1 MPVIIGKIVFF
12 SFSERF
18 TLTAL
23 RFGMFRLILGI
34 LMVFYEFEVLP
45 LLRIS
50 IHIFESDLIS
60 QVHFLIPYV
69 QDRDSL
75 RREGQT
81 YIADD
86 PK

>member
-1 MPVIIGKIVFF
+1 
-12 SFSERF
+12 
-18 TLTAL
+18 
-23 RFGMFRLILGI
+23 
-34 LMVFYEFEVLP
+34 MVFYDLEVLP

-75 RREGQT
+75 RRG
-81 YIADD
+81 INLHN
-86 PK
+86 